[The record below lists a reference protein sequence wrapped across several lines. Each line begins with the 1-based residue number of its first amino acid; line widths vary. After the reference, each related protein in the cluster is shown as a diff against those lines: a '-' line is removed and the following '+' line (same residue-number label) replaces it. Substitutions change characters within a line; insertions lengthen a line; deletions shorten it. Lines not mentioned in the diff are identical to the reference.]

1 MIASP
6 SITRTL
12 SWLKQLVFIRS
23 LFPEI
28 TSTISTRA
36 VISSPRKTG
45 ALNSRVWDR

>member
-12 SWLKQLVFIRS
+12 SWLKHCVFMRS
-23 LFPEI
+23 RFSEI

-45 ALNSRVWDR
+45 ALNSRVCDR